1 MISTHWLEKRQP
13 YWRRLETLIAQSG
26 RGGISRL
33 SRSELQELGLLY
45 RQIASDLSTV
55 REDPA
60 SRQISAYLNQ
70 LLSRAHN
77 LVYMGRKTN
86 AAGIVQFFRVTYPR
100 LFRENFA
107 YPLTAFLIFL
117 AAAIAGMA
125 LCFSDPG
132 FERYF
137 LGGQMSDT
145 IAQHRMW
152 THSVVALK
160 PLASSFILT
169 NNISV
174 ALTTFAAGI
183 AAGLGTVYM
192 LFFNGLLIGV
202 IGTACWQAGMSR
214 DLWSFVAPHGVLE
227 LPSIFIAGGAG
238 LLLARGLLFPGT
250 LPRRDSLVEAGGRAV
265 RLVLGVIP
273 LLVIA
278 GFIEGYVSPS
288 NFPVPLKFALGGA
301 LFTALLVYLSSGG
314 EQSAA
319 GDDSAF
325 PAEQSQS
332 AIAGRGL

>member
-13 YWRRLETLIAQSG
+13 YWRRLEALVEQSG
-26 RGGISRL
+26 RRGVARL

-70 LLSRAHN
+70 LLGRAHN
-77 LVYMGRKTN
+77 LIYMGRKTN
-86 AAGIVQFFRVTYPR
+86 AAGIVQFFRFTYPR
-100 LFRENFA
+100 LFRENLA

-117 AAAIAGMA
+117 AAAIAGTA

-137 LGGQMSDT
+137 LGGRMIDT
-145 IAQHRMW
+145 IEQHHMW
-152 THSVVALK
+152 TQSVVSIK

-174 ALTTFAAGI
+174 AFATFAMGI
-183 AAGLGTVYM
+183 LAGLGTVYM

-214 DLWSFVAPHGVLE
+214 QLWSFVAPHGVLE
-227 LPSIFIAGGAG
+227 LPAIFIAGGAG

-250 LPRRDSLVEAGGRAV
+250 LPRRDSVVEAGGRAV

-273 LLVIA
+273 MLVIA
-278 GFIEGYVSPS
+278 GFIEGYLSPS
-288 NFPVPLKFALGGA
+288 NFPVPLKFALGAALGA
-301 LFTALLVYLSSGG
+301 ALVLYLSTGSGDYQTLTV
-314 EQSAA
+314 ENPTI
-319 GDDSAF
+319 D
-325 PAEQSQS
+325 
-332 AIAGRGL
+332 

>member
-13 YWRRLETLIAQSG
+13 YWRRLEALVEQSG
-26 RGGISRL
+26 RTGVTRL
-33 SRSELQELGLLY
+33 NRSELQELSLLY

-70 LLSRAHN
+70 LLGRAHN

-100 LFRENFA
+100 LFRENFV

-117 AAAIAGMA
+117 AAAIVGMA

-137 LGGQMSDT
+137 LGGQMIDT
-145 IAQHRMW
+145 ITQHRMW

-202 IGTACWQAGMSR
+202 IGTACGQAGMSR
-214 DLWSFVAPHGVLE
+214 DLWSFVVPHGVLE

-278 GFIEGYVSPS
+278 GFIEGYISPS
-288 NFPVPLKFALGGA
+288 NVPVPLKFALGAA
-301 LFTALLVYLSSGG
+301 LASALALYLFSTKPDAA
-314 EQSAA
+314 QSEAPEEVLH
-319 GDDSAF
+319 D
-325 PAEQSQS
+325 
-332 AIAGRGL
+332 

>member
-13 YWRRLETLIAQSG
+13 YWRRLEALVEQSG
-26 RGGISRL
+26 RRGVGRL

-60 SRQISAYLNQ
+60 SRQISDYLNQ
-70 LLSRAHN
+70 LLGRAHN
-77 LVYMGRKTN
+77 LIYMGRKTN

-100 LFRENFA
+100 LFRENLA

-117 AAAIAGMA
+117 AAAIVGTA

-137 LGGQMSDT
+137 LGGRMIDT
-145 IAQHRMW
+145 IEQHRMW
-152 THSVVALK
+152 TQSVVSIK

-174 ALTTFAAGI
+174 ACATFAMGI
-183 AAGLGTVYM
+183 LAGLGTVYM

-214 DLWSFVAPHGVLE
+214 QLWSFVAPHGVLE
-227 LPSIFIAGGAG
+227 LPAIFIAGGAG

-250 LPRRDSLVEAGGRAV
+250 MPRRDSVVEAGGRAV

-273 LLVIA
+273 MLVIA
-278 GFIEGYVSPS
+278 GFIEGYLSPS
-288 NFPVPLKFALGGA
+288 HFPAPLKFALGAA
-301 LFTALLVYLSSGG
+301 LGLALVMYLASGG
-314 EQSAA
+314 ENAENHAA
-319 GDDSAF
+319 G
-325 PAEQSQS
+325 E
-332 AIAGRGL
+332 RET

>member
-13 YWRRLETLIAQSG
+13 YWRRLEALVEQSG
-26 RGGISRL
+26 RRGVGRL

-60 SRQISAYLNQ
+60 SRQISDYLNQ
-70 LLSRAHN
+70 LLGRAHN
-77 LVYMGRKTN
+77 LIYMGRKTN

-100 LFRENFA
+100 LFRENLA

-117 AAAIAGMA
+117 AAAIVGTA

-137 LGGQMSDT
+137 LGGRMIDT
-145 IAQHRMW
+145 IEQHRMW
-152 THSVVALK
+152 TQSVVSIK

-174 ALTTFAAGI
+174 ACATFAMGI
-183 AAGLGTVYM
+183 LAGLGTVYM

-214 DLWSFVAPHGVLE
+214 QLWSFVAPHGVLE
-227 LPSIFIAGGAG
+227 LPAIFIAGGAG

-250 LPRRDSLVEAGGRAV
+250 MPRRDSVVEAGGRAV

-273 LLVIA
+273 MLVVA
-278 GFIEGYVSPS
+278 GFIEGYLSPS
-288 NFPVPLKFALGGA
+288 NFPVPLKFALGAA
-301 LFTALLVYLSSGG
+301 LGLALVMYLASGG
-314 EQSAA
+314 ENAENHAA
-319 GDDSAF
+319 G
-325 PAEQSQS
+325 E
-332 AIAGRGL
+332 RET

>member
-13 YWRRLETLIAQSG
+13 YWRRLEALVEQSG
-26 RGGISRL
+26 RRGVGRL

-70 LLSRAHN
+70 LLGRAHN
-77 LVYMGRKTN
+77 LIYMGRKTN

-100 LFRENFA
+100 LFRENLA

-117 AAAIAGMA
+117 AAAIAGTA

-137 LGGQMSDT
+137 LGGRMIDT
-145 IAQHRMW
+145 IEQHRMW
-152 THSVVALK
+152 TQSVVSIK

-174 ALTTFAAGI
+174 ACATFAMGI
-183 AAGLGTVYM
+183 LAGLGTVYM

-214 DLWSFVAPHGVLE
+214 QLWSFVAPHGVLE
-227 LPSIFIAGGAG
+227 LPAIFIAGGAG

-250 LPRRDSLVEAGGRAV
+250 LPRRDSVVEAGGRAV

-273 LLVIA
+273 MLVVA
-278 GFIEGYVSPS
+278 GFIEGYLSPS
-288 NFPVPLKFALGGA
+288 NFPAPLKFALGASLG
-301 LFTALLVYLSSGG
+301 LALLLYLSSG
-314 EQSAA
+314 SAA
-319 GDDSAF
+319 PTEIDD
-325 PAEQSQS
+325 
-332 AIAGRGL
+332 

>member
-1 MISTHWLEKRQP
+1 VISTHWLEKRQP
-13 YWRRLETLIAQSG
+13 YWRRLEGLVEQSG
-26 RGGISRL
+26 RRGVGRL

-60 SRQISAYLNQ
+60 SRQISDYLNQ
-70 LLSRAHN
+70 LLGRAHN
-77 LVYMGRKTN
+77 LIYMGRKTN

-100 LFRENFA
+100 LFRENLA

-117 AAAIAGMA
+117 AAAIVGTA

-137 LGGQMSDT
+137 LGGRMIDT
-145 IAQHRMW
+145 IEQHRMW
-152 THSVVALK
+152 TQSVVSIK

-174 ALTTFAAGI
+174 ACATFAMGI
-183 AAGLGTVYM
+183 LAGLGTVYM

-214 DLWSFVAPHGVLE
+214 QLWSFVAPHGVLE
-227 LPSIFIAGGAG
+227 LPAIFIAGGAG

-250 LPRRDSLVEAGGRAV
+250 MPRRDSVVEAGGRAV

-273 LLVIA
+273 MLVVA
-278 GFIEGYVSPS
+278 GFIEGYLSPS
-288 NFPVPLKFALGGA
+288 NFPAPLKFALGAA
-301 LFTALLVYLSSGG
+301 LGLALVMYLASGG
-314 EQSAA
+314 ENAENHAA
-319 GDDSAF
+319 G
-325 PAEQSQS
+325 E
-332 AIAGRGL
+332 RET

>member
-1 MISTHWLEKRQP
+1 VISTHWLEKRQP
-13 YWRRLETLIAQSG
+13 YWRRLEALVEQSG
-26 RGGISRL
+26 RRGVGRL

-60 SRQISAYLNQ
+60 SRQISDYLNQ
-70 LLSRAHN
+70 LLGRAHN
-77 LVYMGRKTN
+77 LIYMGRKTN

-100 LFRENFA
+100 LFRENLA

-117 AAAIAGMA
+117 AAAIVGTA

-137 LGGQMSDT
+137 LGGRMIDT
-145 IAQHRMW
+145 IEQHRMW
-152 THSVVALK
+152 TQSVVSIK

-174 ALTTFAAGI
+174 ACATFAMGI
-183 AAGLGTVYM
+183 LAGLGTVYM

-214 DLWSFVAPHGVLE
+214 QLWSFVAPHGVLE
-227 LPSIFIAGGAG
+227 LPAIFIAGGAG

-250 LPRRDSLVEAGGRAV
+250 MPRRDSVVEAGGRAV

-273 LLVIA
+273 MLVVA
-278 GFIEGYVSPS
+278 GFIEGYLSPS
-288 NFPVPLKFALGGA
+288 NFPVPLKFALGAA
-301 LFTALLVYLSSGG
+301 LGLALVMYLASGG
-314 EQSAA
+314 ENAENHAA
-319 GDDSAF
+319 G
-325 PAEQSQS
+325 E
-332 AIAGRGL
+332 RET

>member
-13 YWRRLETLIAQSG
+13 HWRRLEALVEQSG
-26 RGGISRL
+26 RGGVGRL

-45 RQIASDLSTV
+45 RQIAADLSTV

-70 LLSRAHN
+70 LLGRAHN
-77 LVYMGRKTN
+77 LIYMGRKTN
-86 AAGIVQFFRVTYPR
+86 AAGIVQFFRSTYPR
-100 LFRENFA
+100 LFRENLV

-137 LGGQMSDT
+137 LGARMIDT
-145 IAQHRMW
+145 IEQHRMW
-152 THSVVALK
+152 TESVVSLK

-174 ALTTFAAGI
+174 ALATFAMGI
-183 AAGLGTVYM
+183 LAGLGTVYM

-214 DLWSFVAPHGVLE
+214 QLWSFVAPHGVLE
-227 LPSIFIAGGAG
+227 LPAIFIAGGAG

-273 LLVIA
+273 MLIVA
-278 GFIEGYVSPS
+278 GFIEGYLSPS
-288 NFPVPLKFALGGA
+288 HFPVPLKFALGAALGA
-301 LFTALLVYLSSGG
+301 ALLLYLFSAG
-314 EQSAA
+314 EESTLTIE
-319 GDDSAF
+319 D
-325 PAEQSQS
+325 
-332 AIAGRGL
+332 

>member
-1 MISTHWLEKRQP
+1 VISTHWLEKRQP
-13 YWRRLETLIAQSG
+13 YWRRLEALVEQSG
-26 RGGISRL
+26 RRGVGRL

-70 LLSRAHN
+70 LLGRAHN
-77 LVYMGRKTN
+77 LIYMGRKTN
-86 AAGIVQFFRVTYPR
+86 AAGIVQFFRFTYPR
-100 LFRENFA
+100 LFRENLA

-117 AAAIAGMA
+117 AAAIAGTA

-137 LGGQMSDT
+137 LGGRMIDT
-145 IAQHRMW
+145 IEQHHMW
-152 THSVVALK
+152 TQSVVSIK

-174 ALTTFAAGI
+174 AFATFAMGI
-183 AAGLGTVYM
+183 LAGLGTVYM

-202 IGTACWQAGMSR
+202 IGTACWQAGMSSQ
-214 DLWSFVAPHGVLE
+214 LWSFVAPHGVLE
-227 LPSIFIAGGAG
+227 LPAIFIAGGAG

-250 LPRRDSLVEAGGRAV
+250 LPRRDSVVEAGGRAV

-278 GFIEGYVSPS
+278 GFIEGYLSPS
-288 NFPVPLKFALGGA
+288 NFPVPLKFALGAALGA
-301 LFTALLVYLSSGG
+301 ALVLYLSTGSGDYQTLTV
-314 EQSAA
+314 ENPTI
-319 GDDSAF
+319 D
-325 PAEQSQS
+325 
-332 AIAGRGL
+332 

>member
-13 YWRRLETLIAQSG
+13 YWRRLEALVEQSG
-26 RGGISRL
+26 RRGVGRL

-70 LLSRAHN
+70 LLGRAHN
-77 LVYMGRKTN
+77 LIYMGRKTN
-86 AAGIVQFFRVTYPR
+86 AAGIVQFFRSTYPR
-100 LFRENFA
+100 LFRENLA

-117 AAAIAGMA
+117 AAAIAGTA

-137 LGGQMSDT
+137 LGGRMIDT
-145 IAQHRMW
+145 IEQHRMW
-152 THSVVALK
+152 TQSVVSIK

-174 ALTTFAAGI
+174 AMATFAMGI
-183 AAGLGTVYM
+183 LAGLGTVYM

-214 DLWSFVAPHGVLE
+214 QLWSFVAPHGVLE
-227 LPSIFIAGGAG
+227 LPAIFIAGGAG

-250 LPRRDSLVEAGGRAV
+250 LPRRDSVVEAGGRAV

-273 LLVIA
+273 MLVVA
-278 GFIEGYVSPS
+278 GFIEGYLSPS
-288 NFPVPLKFALGGA
+288 NFPVPLKFALGAA
-301 LFTALLVYLSSGG
+301 LGLALLLYLSSGG
-314 EQSAA
+314 KESTEI
-319 GDDSAF
+319 DD
-325 PAEQSQS
+325 
-332 AIAGRGL
+332 

>member
-13 YWRRLETLIAQSG
+13 YWRRLEALVEQSG
-26 RGGISRL
+26 RRGVGRL

-60 SRQISAYLNQ
+60 SQQISAYLNQ
-70 LLSRAHN
+70 LLGRAHN
-77 LVYMGRKTN
+77 LIYMGRKTN

-100 LFRENFA
+100 LFRENLA

-117 AAAIAGMA
+117 AAAIAGTA

-137 LGGQMSDT
+137 LGGRMIDT
-145 IAQHRMW
+145 IEQHRMW
-152 THSVVALK
+152 TQSVVSIK

-174 ALTTFAAGI
+174 ACATFAMGI
-183 AAGLGTVYM
+183 LAGLGTVYM

-214 DLWSFVAPHGVLE
+214 QLWSFVAPHGVLE
-227 LPSIFIAGGAG
+227 LPAIFIAGGAG

-250 LPRRDSLVEAGGRAV
+250 LPRRDSVVEAGGRAV

-273 LLVIA
+273 MLVVA
-278 GFIEGYVSPS
+278 GFIEGYLSPS
-288 NFPVPLKFALGGA
+288 NFPAPLKFALGAA
-301 LFTALLVYLSSGG
+301 LGLALLLYLSSG
-314 EQSAA
+314 SAA
-319 GDDSAF
+319 PTEIDD
-325 PAEQSQS
+325 
-332 AIAGRGL
+332 

>member
-1 MISTHWLEKRQP
+1 VISTHWLEKRQP
-13 YWRRLETLIAQSG
+13 YWRRLEALVEQSG
-26 RGGISRL
+26 RRGVGRL

-70 LLSRAHN
+70 LLGRAHN
-77 LVYMGRKTN
+77 LIYMGRKTN

-100 LFRENFA
+100 LFRENLA

-117 AAAIAGMA
+117 AAAIAGTA

-137 LGGQMSDT
+137 LGGRMIDT
-145 IAQHRMW
+145 IEQHRMW
-152 THSVVALK
+152 TQSVVSIK

-174 ALTTFAAGI
+174 ACATFAMGI
-183 AAGLGTVYM
+183 LAGLGTVYM

-214 DLWSFVAPHGVLE
+214 QLWSFVAPHGVLE
-227 LPSIFIAGGAG
+227 LPAIFIAGGAG

-250 LPRRDSLVEAGGRAV
+250 LPRRDSVVEAGGRAV

-273 LLVIA
+273 MLVVA
-278 GFIEGYVSPS
+278 GFIEGYLSPS
-288 NFPVPLKFALGGA
+288 NFPAPLKFALGAA
-301 LFTALLVYLSSGG
+301 LGLALLLYLSSG
-314 EQSAA
+314 SAA
-319 GDDSAF
+319 PTEIDD
-325 PAEQSQS
+325 
-332 AIAGRGL
+332 

>member
-1 MISTHWLEKRQP
+1 VISTHWLEKRQP
-13 YWRRLETLIAQSG
+13 YWRRLEALVEQSG
-26 RGGISRL
+26 RRGVGRL

-60 SRQISAYLNQ
+60 SRQISDYLNQ
-70 LLSRAHN
+70 LLGRAHN
-77 LVYMGRKTN
+77 LIYMGRKTN

-100 LFRENFA
+100 LFRENLA

-117 AAAIAGMA
+117 AAAIVGTA

-137 LGGQMSDT
+137 LGGRMIDT
-145 IAQHRMW
+145 IEQHRMW
-152 THSVVALK
+152 TQSVVSIK

-174 ALTTFAAGI
+174 ACATFAMGI
-183 AAGLGTVYM
+183 LAGLGTVYM

-214 DLWSFVAPHGVLE
+214 QLWSFVAPHGVLE
-227 LPSIFIAGGAG
+227 LPAIFIAGGAG

-250 LPRRDSLVEAGGRAV
+250 LPRRDSVVEAGGRAV

-273 LLVIA
+273 MLVVA
-278 GFIEGYVSPS
+278 GFIEGYLSPS
-288 NFPVPLKFALGGA
+288 NFPAPLKFALGAA
-301 LFTALLVYLSSGG
+301 LGLALVMYLASGG
-314 EQSAA
+314 ENAENHAA
-319 GDDSAF
+319 G
-325 PAEQSQS
+325 E
-332 AIAGRGL
+332 RET

>member
-13 YWRRLETLIAQSG
+13 YWRRLEALVEQSG
-26 RGGISRL
+26 RRGVGRL

-60 SRQISAYLNQ
+60 SRQISDYLNQ
-70 LLSRAHN
+70 LLGRAHN
-77 LVYMGRKTN
+77 LIYMGRKTN

-100 LFRENFA
+100 LFRENLA

-117 AAAIAGMA
+117 AAAIVGTA

-137 LGGQMSDT
+137 LGGRMIDT
-145 IAQHRMW
+145 IEQHRMW
-152 THSVVALK
+152 TQSVVSIK

-174 ALTTFAAGI
+174 ACATFAMGI
-183 AAGLGTVYM
+183 LAGLGTVYM

-214 DLWSFVAPHGVLE
+214 QLWSFVAPHGVLE
-227 LPSIFIAGGAG
+227 LPAIFIAGGAG

-250 LPRRDSLVEAGGRAV
+250 MPRRDSVVEAGGRAV

-273 LLVIA
+273 MLVVA
-278 GFIEGYVSPS
+278 GFIEGYLSPS
-288 NFPVPLKFALGGA
+288 NFPAPLKFALGAA
-301 LFTALLVYLSSGG
+301 LGLALVMYLASGG
-314 EQSAA
+314 ENAENHAA
-319 GDDSAF
+319 G
-325 PAEQSQS
+325 E
-332 AIAGRGL
+332 RET

>member
-1 MISTHWLEKRQP
+1 VISTHWLEKRQP
-13 YWRRLETLIAQSG
+13 YWRRLEALVEQSG
-26 RGGISRL
+26 RRGVGRL

-55 REDPA
+55 REDTA
-60 SRQISAYLNQ
+60 SRQISDYLNQ
-70 LLSRAHN
+70 LLGRAHN
-77 LVYMGRKTN
+77 LIYMGRKTN

-100 LFRENFA
+100 LFRENLA

-117 AAAIAGMA
+117 AAAIVGTA

-137 LGGQMSDT
+137 LGGRMIDT
-145 IAQHRMW
+145 IEQHRMW
-152 THSVVALK
+152 TQSVVSIK

-174 ALTTFAAGI
+174 ACATFAMGI
-183 AAGLGTVYM
+183 LAGLGTVYM

-214 DLWSFVAPHGVLE
+214 QLWSFVAPHGVLE
-227 LPSIFIAGGAG
+227 LPAIFIAGGAG

-250 LPRRDSLVEAGGRAV
+250 MPRRDSVVEAGGRAV

-273 LLVIA
+273 MLVIA
-278 GFIEGYVSPS
+278 GFIEGYLSPS
-288 NFPVPLKFALGGA
+288 HFPAPLKFALGAA
-301 LFTALLVYLSSGG
+301 LGLALVMYLASGG
-314 EQSAA
+314 ENAENHAA
-319 GDDSAF
+319 G
-325 PAEQSQS
+325 E
-332 AIAGRGL
+332 RET

>member
-1 MISTHWLEKRQP
+1 VISTHWLEKRQP
-13 YWRRLETLIAQSG
+13 YWRRLEALVEQSG
-26 RGGISRL
+26 RRGVGRL

-70 LLSRAHN
+70 LLGRAHN
-77 LVYMGRKTN
+77 LIYMGRKTN

-100 LFRENFA
+100 LFRENLA

-117 AAAIAGMA
+117 AAAIAGTA

-137 LGGQMSDT
+137 LGGRMIDT
-145 IAQHRMW
+145 IEQHRMW
-152 THSVVALK
+152 TQSVVSIK

-174 ALTTFAAGI
+174 ACATFAMGI
-183 AAGLGTVYM
+183 LAGLGTVYM

-214 DLWSFVAPHGVLE
+214 QLWSFVAPHGVLE
-227 LPSIFIAGGAG
+227 LPAIFIAGGAG

-250 LPRRDSLVEAGGRAV
+250 LPRRDSVVEAGGRAV

-273 LLVIA
+273 MLVVA
-278 GFIEGYVSPS
+278 GFIEGYLSPS
-288 NFPVPLKFALGGA
+288 NFPAPLKFALGASLG
-301 LFTALLVYLSSGG
+301 LALLLYLSSG
-314 EQSAA
+314 SAA
-319 GDDSAF
+319 PTEIDD
-325 PAEQSQS
+325 
-332 AIAGRGL
+332 